1 MVRRIGGMMKKSNKF
16 HRPDVYVYA
25 IPSIKFMLMKYK

>member
-1 MVRRIGGMMKKSNKF
+1 MVRRLGGTKKKSNKF

-25 IPSIKFMLMKYK
+25 IPFIKFMLMKYK